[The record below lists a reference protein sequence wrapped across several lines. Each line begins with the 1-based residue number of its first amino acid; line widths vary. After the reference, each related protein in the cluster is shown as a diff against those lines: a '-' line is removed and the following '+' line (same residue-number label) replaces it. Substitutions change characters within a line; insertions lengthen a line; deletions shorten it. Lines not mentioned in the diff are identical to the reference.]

1 MNLRTKTFLIIAI
14 TIICAFMILAVLLG
28 NFIRNGYER
37 EEYQLTNDKLQQSES
52 AINITIDNL
61 LSFAK
66 DWATWDDTYKF
77 AQDRNEEYIKR
88 NLMDATFIDNRFNL
102 IAVVNSRNEIVYVQT
117 FNLLEE
123 EAVQVP
129 EELLTYLTK
138 NSPLINNIVDTEGVT
153 GIISL
158 PDAPMMIVSNPIFTS
173 DQEGP
178 SQGAFLV
185 GRYLDSYEINRI
197 SNDFHLSIL
206 GLKIDD
212 PQKTEDF
219 KLALTRLSS
228 GESTFIL
235 PIDDN
240 TIAGYRLLL
249 DVNKQ
254 PAMIIKSSST
264 RPLYAQSRTD
274 ILGFT
279 IALFALGLLFI
290 LLIWFILEKWVLSR
304 IAILSQDVNKVD
316 LSKDD
321 TSRINLPG
329 KDELS
334 NLAKNINDMLDKL
347 EKTKK
352 LQKGSETF
360 NEALLKE
367 SPNPI
372 EVLNQDGSIRY
383 VNPALERLTGYSQQQ
398 LIGRKQPFPWWFS
411 DNNIQ
416 FNSDL
421 TEDMVEGVHKRERH
435 LRKQNGDSFWVE
447 ITSVSVTQ
455 EDGTKF
461 LFSNWVDIT
470 ERKNADLAL
479 RESELRFRELA
490 ELLPELVF
498 EVDLQ
503 GKIKFVNKVA
513 FSVFGY
519 LPKDYLD
526 MGLINFVAREDKEK
540 VKGYL
545 QSVVSNQEIE
555 NIEFTA
561 IRKDDRRF
569 PAVIHAAVITN
580 AIQQATGL
588 RGIIVDITSQKKIE
602 AQLRASEEFS
612 TSLLTNASH
621 PIIVVNP
628 DTSIQYINPA
638 MAALTG
644 FSSSEVIGLKKPYP
658 WWPKNGLSENIIEN
672 NTSINNEVIGQ
683 ERSYQ
688 KKGGEQFWVT
698 LTITPIKE
706 NCAEKY
712 LLENWVDITERK
724 RVEDAL
730 RESEEF
736 STSLRDSS
744 PYPIMVI
751 NPDLS
756 IRYVNLAFEK
766 ITGYTSVEM
775 VGQLPPYKFWSEQQI
790 PSLKNKYSR
799 STPSSY
805 KSEENFQAKDGKT
818 FWVDITSTP
827 IMEGLNL
834 KYTLSI
840 WIDITSQKLANDQLD
855 QLYRSE
861 KNLREALQ
869 TEIRGRTEFTR
880 ALVHELKTPLTPI
893 MVSSELLVD
902 ELKNEPLI
910 GLAKN
915 IHKGAQNLNKRV
927 DELLDMARGEVG
939 ILKINMR
946 PVDPE
951 ILLKD
956 VIKYV
961 EPASRSGGQSLVLH
975 LPNKLP
981 IITADEDRIRQVLLN
996 LINNSIK
1003 YSNGEGTIT
1012 VSAKEDEDNLVFEIQ
1027 DTGRGMSEEEQEKL
1041 FQPYYRI
1048 EGKQHLSGLG
1058 LGLVLSKQLVELH
1071 KGRIWLKSEK
1081 GVGSIFYFSIPLQN
1095 NTNN

>member
-1 MNLRTKTFLIIAI
+1 MSLRTKTFLIIAI
-14 TIICAFMILAVLLG
+14 TIICAFMIMAVLLG
-28 NFIRNGYER
+28 DYVRNGYER
-37 EEYQLTNDKLQQSES
+37 EENQLTNDKLQQTES

-66 DWATWDDTYKF
+66 DWSTWDDTYIF
-77 AQDRNEEYIKR
+77 AQDRNEEYLKR
-88 NLMDATFIDNRFNL
+88 NLMDATFTDNRFNL
-102 IAVVNSRNEIVYVQT
+102 IAVVNSRNEIVFAQT
-117 FNLLEE
+117 FDLLEE
-123 EAVQVP
+123 EVVPVP
-129 EELLTYLTK
+129 EELLTYLAQ
-138 NSPLINNIVDTEGVT
+138 NSPLIIKIVDTEGVT

-158 PDAPMMIVSNPIFTS
+158 PYAPMMIVSNPIFTS

-185 GRYLDSYEINRI
+185 GRYLDLHEINRI
-197 SNDFHLSIL
+197 SNDFHLSVQ
-206 GLKIDD
+206 GFKIDD
-212 PQKTEDF
+212 PQMTEDF

-228 GESTFIL
+228 RESTFIL
-235 PIDDN
+235 PRDEN
-240 TIAGYRLLL
+240 TIAGYKLLL
-249 DVNKQ
+249 DVNSQ
-254 PAMIIKSSST
+254 PAMIIRSSST

-279 IALFALGLLFI
+279 VALLSLGLLFV
-290 LLIWFILEKWVLSR
+290 LLMWFILEKWVLSR
-304 IAILSQDVNKVD
+304 IAILSRDVNKVD
-316 LSKDD
+316 LLKDN
-321 TSRINLPG
+321 TSRITLPG

-334 NLAKNINDMLDKL
+334 ELAKNINDMLDKL
-347 EKTKK
+347 ERTKK
-352 LQKGSETF
+352 LQKGSEAF
-360 NEALLKE
+360 NEVLLKE

-372 EVLNQDGSIRY
+372 EVLNPDGCIRY
-383 VNPALERLTGYSQQQ
+383 VNPALERITGYSQQQ
-398 LIGRKQPFPWWFS
+398 LIGRKPPFPWWFS
-411 DNNIQ
+411 ENNMQ

-421 TEDMVEGVHKRERH
+421 NEDMVEGVHKRERH
-435 LRKQNGDSFWVE
+435 LRKQNGESFWVE
-447 ITSVSVTQ
+447 TTSMSVNQ

-470 ERKNADLAL
+470 ERKTADIAL
-479 RESELRFRELA
+479 RESEKRFRELA

-503 GKIKFVNKVA
+503 GKIQFVNNVA
-513 FSVFGY
+513 FGVFGY
-519 LPKDYLD
+519 LPKDYGE
-526 MGLINFVAREDKEK
+526 MGLVNFVANEDKEK

-545 QSVVSNQEIE
+545 NSVVTNQEIE

-569 PAVIHAAVITN
+569 PAFIHAAVVTN

-628 DTSIQYINPA
+628 DTSIQYVNPA
-638 MAALTG
+638 MEALTG

-658 WWPKNGLSENIIEN
+658 WWTKNGLSEKIIEN
-672 NTSINNEVIGQ
+672 NPSSNEVMGQ
-683 ERSYQ
+683 ERAYY
-688 KKGGEQFWVT
+688 KKDREQFWVT

-706 NCAEKY
+706 NGAIKY

-724 RVEDAL
+724 TVEDAL

-736 STSLRDSS
+736 SSSLRDSS

-756 IRYVNLAFEK
+756 IRYVNPAFEK
-766 ITGYTSVEM
+766 ITGYTSFEM
-775 VGQLPPYKFWSEQQI
+775 IRQQPPYKFWSEEQVPRLI
-790 PSLKNKYSR
+790 NKNSR

-855 QLYRSE
+855 QLYRRE

-869 TEIRGRTEFTR
+869 TEISGRTEFTR

-902 ELKNEPLI
+902 ELKDEPLL

-915 IHKGAQNLNKRV
+915 IQRGAQNLNKRV

-961 EPASRSGGQSLVLH
+961 EPASRSGGQNLVLH

-981 IITADEDRIRQVLLN
+981 IVTADEDRIRQVLLN

-1012 VSAKEDEDNLVFEIQ
+1012 VSAKEDEGNLVFEVQ

-1081 GVGSIFYFSIPLQN
+1081 GAGSVFYFSIPLKK
-1095 NTNN
+1095 